1 MHAEHTQGLT
11 NGSPRKRDAGT
22 RLGLVALVLLTSC
35 TGTGEDPVVTASP
48 HHELR
53 WVNVPQDGG
62 GFGVPADWHSK
73 AAGTKHFGG
82 LVAATRP
89 KITQDVVHADGDG
102 LGGDVSYVRPERLR
116 PDDAFVSLTFHI
128 ALTGRGTKNHL
139 PSEVVAADFSDSV
152 DKHLGVPFR
161 EVDGWR
167 NGDLSVRVRYWI
179 GPDASDDTKAELEMI
194 LERIE
199 LP

>member
-1 MHAEHTQGLT
+1 MLKHTRRLT
-11 NGSPRKRDAGT
+11 NGSPRKRHAVT
-22 RLGLVALVLLTSC
+22 RLGLVALVVLTSC
-35 TGTGEDPVVTASP
+35 TGTGEDPVVSASP

-53 WVNVPQDGG
+53 WVNISQDGG

-82 LVAATRP
+82 LVGATRP
-89 KITQDVVHADGDG
+89 KITQNVLHADDDG
-102 LGGDVSYVRPERLR
+102 LGGGVSYVRPERLR
-116 PDDAFVSLTFHI
+116 PDDAFVSLTFSVW
-128 ALTGRGTKNHL
+128 LTGHETKNHL
-139 PSEVVAADFSDSV
+139 PNEVVAADFSDSV
-152 DKHLGVPFR
+152 DKHLGVPVQ

-179 GPDASDDTKAELEMI
+179 GPGASEETKDELHMV
-194 LERIE
+194 LDRIE

>member
-1 MHAEHTQGLT
+1 MNAERTQRLT
-11 NGSPRKRDAGT
+11 NGSPRKRDAVT

-53 WVNVPQDGG
+53 WVNIPQDGG

-89 KITQDVVHADGDG
+89 KITQNVVHADDDG
-102 LGGDVSYVRPERLR
+102 LGGGVSYVRPERLR
-116 PDDAFVSLTFHI
+116 PDDAFVSLTFSVS
-128 ALTGRGTKNHL
+128 LTGRGVKHYL

-167 NGDLSVRVRYWI
+167 NDDLSVRVRYWI
-179 GPDASDDTKAELEMI
+179 GPEASDDTKAELEMI

>member
-1 MHAEHTQGLT
+1 MNAERIQRPT
-11 NGSPRKRDAGT
+11 SRPPRKRDAVT

-35 TGTGEDPVVTASP
+35 TGTGEDPVVTTSP

-53 WVNVPQDGG
+53 WVNIAQDGG

-89 KITQDVVHADGDG
+89 KITQNVVHANDDG
-102 LGGDVSYVRPERLR
+102 LGGGVSYVRPETLR
-116 PDDAFVSLTFHI
+116 PNDAFVSLTFSVV
-128 ALTGRGTKNHL
+128 LTGRGVKHYL
-139 PSEVVAADFSDSV
+139 PSVVVAADFADSV

-167 NGDLSVRVRYWI
+167 NDDLGVRVRYWI
-179 GPDASDDTKAELEMI
+179 GPEASDDTKAELEMI

>member
-1 MHAEHTQGLT
+1 MNAERIQRPTSEPQ
-11 NGSPRKRDAGT
+11 RKRDAVA
-22 RLGLVALVLLTSC
+22 RLGLFALLLLTSC
-35 TGTGEDPVVTASP
+35 TGTGEDQVVTTSP

-53 WVNVPQDGG
+53 WVNIPQDGG
-62 GFGVPADWHSK
+62 GFVVPADWHSK

-89 KITQDVVHADGDG
+89 KITQNVVHADDDG
-102 LGGDVSYVRPERLR
+102 LGGGVSYVRPETLR
-116 PDDAFVSLTFHI
+116 PNDAFVSLTFSVS
-128 ALTGRGTKNHL
+128 LTGRGVKHYL
-139 PSEVVAADFSDSV
+139 PSDVVAADFADSV

-167 NGDLSVRVRYWI
+167 NDDLGVRVRYWI
-179 GPDASDDTKAELEMI
+179 GPEASDDTKAELEMI

>member
-1 MHAEHTQGLT
+1 MTCLV
-11 NGSPRKRDAGT
+11 
-22 RLGLVALVLLTSC
+22 LVALVLLTSC
-35 TGTGEDPVVTASP
+35 TGTAEDPVVTSSP
-48 HHELR
+48 HHELG
-53 WVNVPQDGG
+53 WVNIPQDGG
-62 GFGVPADWHSK
+62 GFGVPGNWYSK

-89 KITQDVVHADGDG
+89 KITQNVVHADNDG
-102 LGGDVSYVRPERLR
+102 LGGGVSYVRPERLR
-116 PDDAFVSLTFHI
+116 SDDAFVSLTFSVS
-128 ALTGRGTKNHL
+128 LTGRGVKHYL
-139 PSEVVAADFSDSV
+139 PNEVVAADFSDSV

-167 NGDLSVRVRYWI
+167 KDDLSVRVRYWI
-179 GPDASDDTKAELEMI
+179 GPDATDDTNAELEMM